1 MERVA
6 PGRSHRLRCLY
17 ERPRCVD
24 RQRRARNDRRDLN
37 ARIGTT
43 QWVANGYLIALAVS
57 LPVCGWLGRRVGVG
71 RLWLVALTG
80 FTVTSGLCA
89 LAANI
94 HVLIGLR
101 VLQGLTAGL
110 LIPAGQTVIGQA
122 VGAHRLG
129 VVMATLGTA
138 VALAPALGPTVG
150 GVVIHA
156 ASWPWLFLINLPLGV
171 FGLLLGLRYVPPG
184 VPALGRRLDWRGLLL
199 VTAGLPLAVYG
210 LTVWGERRTL
220 DSAGVLVPL
229 LAGLAALVAFAAHA
243 RRRDH
248 PVLDLGLFARPA
260 YAAAS
265 ATAAFT
271 GAAMFGA
278 GVLFPLYFQ
287 IGRHQSVLAT
297 GLLLISLSAGT
308 ALVLPMSGRLV
319 DRHGGGIVSLYGG
332 VAAIITTMPFALLD
346 THTNQVVVQ
355 LLLLARG
362 MAIALAVM
370 PATTAAYKA
379 VDTEHLPDATTQVNI
394 VLRVGGALGGAIF
407 AVILAAALPDGVDG
421 AFRTAFWW
429 LTAASTL
436 GVAAAAWLAAAERRT
451 T

>member
-1 MERVA
+1 M
-6 PGRSHRLRCLY
+6 
-17 ERPRCVD
+17 
-24 RQRRARNDRRDLN
+24 
-37 ARIGTT
+37 
-43 QWVANGYLIALAVS
+43 
-57 LPVCGWLGRRVGVG
+57 
-71 RLWLVALTG
+71 
-80 FTVTSGLCA
+80 
-89 LAANI
+89 
-94 HVLIGLR
+94 
-101 VLQGLTAGL
+101 
-110 LIPAGQTVIGQA
+110 
-122 VGAHRLG
+122 
-129 VVMATLGTA
+129 
-138 VALAPALGPTVG
+138 
-150 GVVIHA
+150 
-156 ASWPWLFLINLPLGV
+156 
-171 FGLLLGLRYVPPG
+171 
-184 VPALGRRLDWRGLLL
+184 
-199 VTAGLPLAVYG
+199 AVYG
-210 LTVWGERRTL
+210 LTIWGERRTL

-229 LAGLAALVAFAAHA
+229 LAGLAALVAFTAHA
-243 RRRDH
+243 RRRDD
-248 PVLDLGLFARPA
+248 PVLDLGLFSRPA

-308 ALVLPMSGRLV
+308 ALVLPISGRLV

-346 THTNQVVVQ
+346 THTNQAVVQ
-355 LLLLARG
+355 LLLLAPG

-407 AVILAAALPDGVDG
+407 AVVLAAALPDGVDG

-436 GVAAAAWLAAAERRT
+436 GVAAAAWLTAAERRT